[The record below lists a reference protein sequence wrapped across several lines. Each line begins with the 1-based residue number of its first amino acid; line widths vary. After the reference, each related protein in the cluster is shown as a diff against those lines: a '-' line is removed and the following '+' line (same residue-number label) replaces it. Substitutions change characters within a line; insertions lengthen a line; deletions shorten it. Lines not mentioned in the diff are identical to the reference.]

1 MKTRIKIY
9 EDLKM
14 VVKFFSKQLKF
25 DKFVNKVG
33 RKLAVAIDEII
44 TLSLFKQMNSIA
56 TKKSIYQMFK
66 YNLNCSYKTLVVNMN
81 RWSTLAATVIVLL
94 MKMNRKNQHLIKHID
109 STDIPV
115 CLFKNANA
123 HKTMKGLARFGR
135 SSKGTFF
142 GLKLHIIT
150 DLKRKLL
157 SLKLTAG
164 NIDDREVVL
173 ELTEEIVGYLIADA
187 GYIKKKLQEE
197 YYEEGKR
204 IMITKPRANM
214 KKIMTKF
221 EQKLYD
227 TRMLIELNFRSLK
240 MFYGLITSLPRSI
253 DGYLANY
260 IYSLLAYQIA

>member
-1 MKTRIKIY
+1 MKTQIKIY

-25 DKFVNKVG
+25 DKFVNKTG

-44 TLSLFKQMNSIA
+44 ALSLFKQTHNIA
-56 TKKSIYQMFK
+56 TKKSIYRMFK
-66 YNLNCSYKTLVVNMN
+66 NNLNCSYKTMVVNMN
-81 RWSTLAATVIVLL
+81 QRSILAAAIIVLL

-123 HKTMKGLARFGR
+123 HKTMKGLAQFGR

-142 GLKLHIIT
+142 GLKLHIVT

-157 SLKLTAG
+157 SLKFTAG

-173 ELTEEIVGYLIADA
+173 ELTEEIIGFLIADA
-187 GYIKKKLQEE
+187 GYIKDKLQKE
-197 YYEEGKR
+197 YYEERKR
-204 IMITKPRANM
+204 IMIAKPRKNM
-214 KKIMTKF
+214 KKLMTKF

-227 TRMLIELNFRSLK
+227 TRMLIELNFRNLK

-253 DGYLANY
+253 DGYLSNY